1 MKARINQRR
10 PTTAN
15 VGQRRLA
22 TANAGPQKPRKPTKV
37 NAGQGGPTTA
47 NRDSQQPTQA
57 NEANESQRRPR
68 PRPKFIGFFFFF
80 SIVFVYQLN
89 VDPKQP
95 TQAGNSQCRPTKPTK
110 ANAGLAA
117 SAKANVTRY
126 FFPFTQSSLFTNLC
140 YY

>member
-1 MKARINQRR
+1 MKARNNQCR
-10 PTTAN
+10 PTPAN

-37 NAGQGGPTTA
+37 NAGQEGPTTA
-47 NRDSQQPTQA
+47 NGASQTPTQA

-68 PRPKFIGFFFFF
+68 PRPKFIGFFFSF

-95 TQAGNSQCRPTKPTK
+95 MKSRNSQCKPTTT
-110 ANAGLAA
+110 
-117 SAKANVTRY
+117 NVG
-126 FFPFTQSSLFTNLC
+126 Q
-140 YY
+140 